1 MINLCFSDISDE
13 PDQLLQPLTLVLL
26 TDPNFDWQVKG
37 GIAEADG
44 RLQAGDQI
52 LSVNGEDLK
61 NATQDVAAAALKV
74 KHGLSVASGQYVTH

>member
-1 MINLCFSDISDE
+1 M
-13 PDQLLQPLTLVLL
+13 
-26 TDPNFDWQVKG
+26 KG

-74 KHGLSVASGQYVTH
+74 KNGLSVASGKYMTH

>member
-1 MINLCFSDISDE
+1 M
-13 PDQLLQPLTLVLL
+13 
-26 TDPNFDWQVKG
+26 KG

-74 KHGLSVASGQYVTH
+74 KHGLSVASGKYMTH

>member
-1 MINLCFSDISDE
+1 M
-13 PDQLLQPLTLVLL
+13 
-26 TDPNFDWQVKG
+26 KG

-74 KHGLSVASGQYVTH
+74 KHGLSVASSKYMIH

>member
-1 MINLCFSDISDE
+1 M
-13 PDQLLQPLTLVLL
+13 
-26 TDPNFDWQVKG
+26 KG

-74 KHGLSVASGQYVTH
+74 KHGLSVRPVVNIWHTSEA

>member
-1 MINLCFSDISDE
+1 M
-13 PDQLLQPLTLVLL
+13 
-26 TDPNFDWQVKG
+26 KG

-61 NATQDVAAAALKV
+61 NATQDVAASALKV
-74 KHGLSVASGQYVTH
+74 KHGLSVASSKYMIH

>member
-1 MINLCFSDISDE
+1 M
-13 PDQLLQPLTLVLL
+13 
-26 TDPNFDWQVKG
+26 KG

-74 KHGLSVASGQYVTH
+74 KHGLSVRPVVNI

>member
-1 MINLCFSDISDE
+1 MSNA
-13 PDQLLQPLTLVLL
+13 VLL
-26 TDPNFDWQVKG
+26 SNLNFNLQVKG

-74 KHGLSVASGQYVTH
+74 KMACLWPVVNV

>member
-1 MINLCFSDISDE
+1 M
-13 PDQLLQPLTLVLL
+13 
-26 TDPNFDWQVKG
+26 KG

-74 KHGLSVASGQYVTH
+74 KLTVTSLPNLWLPFYKPEEYRGKK

>member
-1 MINLCFSDISDE
+1 M
-13 PDQLLQPLTLVLL
+13 QPLALVFLPSLLNAVL

-74 KHGLSVASGQYVTH
+74 KHGFSVASGQYMTH